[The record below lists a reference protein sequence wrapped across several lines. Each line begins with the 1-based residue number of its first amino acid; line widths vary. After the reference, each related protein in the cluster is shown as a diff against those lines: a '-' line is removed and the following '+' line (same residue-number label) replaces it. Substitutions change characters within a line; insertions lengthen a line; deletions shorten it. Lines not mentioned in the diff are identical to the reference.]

1 MFVCLSPFVC
11 LRLFIFVRPSTSM
24 CHCTHLVSHS
34 VKIVLEL
41 VLHVSGKVCA
51 AVFQFFHVI
60 SLAVTGEVKGQLVR
74 KHVVDPAQ
82 EIPGHRV
89 NAIQRMSKIL
99 FALPG

>member
-1 MFVCLSPFVC
+1 M
-11 LRLFIFVRPSTSM
+11 
-24 CHCTHLVSHS
+24 
-34 VKIVLEL
+34 LEL
-41 VLHVSGKVCA
+41 VLHVPGKVGA
-51 AVFQFFHVI
+51 AVSHLFHVI

-82 EIPGHRV
+82 EISGHRV